1 METTSQPQSKRRP
14 LEIMSGKGEI
24 HSLVEVNVD
33 GTAFSRETGRATTGA
48 QKQEKGYS
56 T

>member
-1 METTSQPQSKRRP
+1 
-14 LEIMSGKGEI
+14 MSGKGEI

-33 GTAFSRETGRATTGA
+33 GAAFSRETGRATTGA